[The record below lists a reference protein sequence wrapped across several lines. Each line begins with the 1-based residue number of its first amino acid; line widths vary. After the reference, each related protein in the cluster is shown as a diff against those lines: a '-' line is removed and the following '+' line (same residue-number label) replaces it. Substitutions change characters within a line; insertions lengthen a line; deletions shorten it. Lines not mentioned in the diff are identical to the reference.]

1 MALYASILSR
11 VIPDAIG
18 HIPIASIFSTPA
30 AIAVSILMV
39 PSGAPVTQ
47 GTLVPTRAATSS
59 ASDTLATCIA
69 GAVVAMHY

>member
-18 HIPIASIFSTPA
+18 HILIASIISTPA

-47 GTLVPTRAATSS
+47 GTLVPTQAATSS
-59 ASDTLATCIA
+59 ASGTLATCIA
-69 GAVVAMHY
+69 GAVAAMLY